1 MARPVFF
8 SVGGTRDRELA
19 EATKALLPDSL
30 VYLYTRTGEEGVSI
44 RREIDAEIQGCLL
57 FVVFWSEDYLS
68 SEYATSELAQF
79 RKAAEAYSGREI
91 LVVPTTRRSP
101 NPQHKWKNPINGLTE
116 FALGRWRLDRT
127 LDRAP
132 DSLKIAEHVRRR
144 IEQVQIGADVLVPR
158 PTVQQQLKGAL
169 GAAQYR
175 AKEFLFVAGFEGHGR
190 RTAIAQYMDSSSR
203 HLTRKNITF
212 DSFENPDDLL
222 PRLLEVCGVSLIDAN
237 RVLDDVRADRTSAVK
252 ELRRLVHGM
261 RESKS
266 YLVVTMDRFS
276 GVDITVGLPSWV
288 ADVFAG
294 FSDGNAPLVF
304 FVTSAPIHH
313 SDIEHY
319 PHAGYVRI
327 PGLDEQEM
335 KELVF
340 RLGAIDPNP
349 NRWNEDLRNV
359 VERISGSSPA
369 LCQLIMRRAAFEP
382 TLDFLEEMA
391 QQEEERFAANMTA
404 LLGHI
409 IKGYQSSEV
418 DLLAL
423 RVIEKLGVA
432 SKAALDDILPSTV
445 WGKYDLFGM
454 LRLGIV
460 ERLADD
466 LLRIPPLLQR
476 RLGYVLLNTEI
487 DPKVDALIAEF
498 GRNITVVHDH
508 YGPIYFSNM
517 AAAAVR
523 GGDVDNE
530 TLTRYVTLS
539 MLFRVGLDRYT
550 EEDYDRAYSVLS
562 RAMDRLDQQSAIE
575 PAAAVEITRYFGL
588 AAARMGM
595 SAQVQRA
602 CAFLEGARL
611 VGNKAKQGHAM
622 AAFLRGF
629 ELRVK
634 GDYEKA
640 LEYFQDADRL
650 LKGAKSADRQHGA
663 ILTEISRTLLRIRP
677 PKYDEAVRAAER
689 AYVAKD
695 AAHNLSGLIKARIE
709 RLSSGQFKSEPAFAQ
724 EVAEI
729 RTLIRQLR
737 AISRR
742 VSSEFD
748 LVREAELE
756 VVLILDHAM
765 KSGEEIDFARPIE
778 LLEQALRVRLRA
790 RDSVQNSRKR
800 GQSKEG
806 SQRWM
811 NP

>member
-1 MARPVFF
+1 M
-8 SVGGTRDRELA
+8 
-19 EATKALLPDSL
+19 
-30 VYLYTRTGEEGVSI
+30 
-44 RREIDAEIQGCLL
+44 
-57 FVVFWSEDYLS
+57 
-68 SEYATSELAQF
+68 
-79 RKAAEAYSGREI
+79 
-91 LVVPTTRRSP
+91 
-101 NPQHKWKNPINGLTE
+101 
-116 FALGRWRLDRT
+116 
-127 LDRAP
+127 
-132 DSLKIAEHVRRR
+132 
-144 IEQVQIGADVLVPR
+144 
-158 PTVQQQLKGAL
+158 
-169 GAAQYR
+169 
-175 AKEFLFVAGFEGHGR
+175 
-190 RTAIAQYMDSSSR
+190 
-203 HLTRKNITF
+203 
-212 DSFENPDDLL
+212 
-222 PRLLEVCGVSLIDAN
+222 
-237 RVLDDVRADRTSAVK
+237 
-252 ELRRLVHGM
+252 
-261 RESKS
+261 
-266 YLVVTMDRFS
+266 
-276 GVDITVGLPSWV
+276 
-288 ADVFAG
+288 
-294 FSDGNAPLVF
+294 
-304 FVTSAPIHH
+304 
-313 SDIEHY
+313 
-319 PHAGYVRI
+319 
-327 PGLDEQEM
+327 
-335 KELVF
+335 
-340 RLGAIDPNP
+340 
-349 NRWNEDLRNV
+349 

-790 RDSVQNSRKR
+790 RTQAYCWKLKVLNRKKDQTQEVTRETAKVLASEGKSTTRWIDAQKLNIMAIGRTDAGRAHTLLRNTTDINQWSRRFITDYLNKQ
-800 GQSKEG
+800 GAVSLSKDLAI
-806 SQRWM
+806 SIDRL
-811 NP
+811 